1 VLHVRRRGL
10 TSTCLPSSFSP
21 LAPSFA
27 PFAGEAPPLH
37 RAEVVGSTMECVP
50 MGACRDGDDEGR
62 SQDGFL
68 PSPLVSAKRQQGSD
82 DAVQQQCWDE
92 LLDQILCFLPLQVLW
107 RCQGVSKM
115 WHETVGSTVWLWK
128 STILPRELRPRFTPD
143 AFGFIAK
150 SAQGGVV
157 EIDLRGTSKVD
168 CSAFLLPGADLVQG
182 VQVLRLNR
190 EEQARTLPMAL
201 EMCYGFPRLRVLDLR
216 WCPAIDDS
224 LVANLCRAQCAA
236 SLEDVNLRGCLV
248 SDEGVMCI
256 TRCCTAL
263 KTLDIGAWPYSR
275 FRGVRSVSDVSL
287 FFIAQCAA
295 LRGDSFA
302 LESLC
307 IAGRRGTSDEGVEVR
322 ERRITSLGAI

>member
-1 VLHVRRRGL
+1 MSAR
-10 TSTCLPSSFSP
+10 
-21 LAPSFA
+21 
-27 PFAGEAPPLH
+27 
-37 RAEVVGSTMECVP
+37 
-50 MGACRDGDDEGR
+50 RDGEDGGR
-62 SQDGFL
+62 PQDGFP
-68 PSPLVSAKRQQGSD
+68 PSLLVSAQQQGSE
-82 DAVQQQCWDE
+82 DAVQEHVLDE
-92 LLDQILCFLPLQVLW
+92 LLDQILCFLPLQMLW

-115 WHETVGSTVWLWK
+115 WHETVGGTVWLWK
-128 STILPRELRPRFTPD
+128 NTILPRELRPRFTPA
-143 AFGFIAK
+143 AFGLIAQ
-150 SAQGGVV
+150 SARGGVV

-216 WCPAIDDS
+216 WCPAIDDT
-224 LVANLCRAQCAA
+224 LVAHLCRAQCAA

-256 TRCCTAL
+256 TRCCTSL

-287 FFIAQCAA
+287 FFISQCAA

-322 ERRITSLGAI
+322 ECRISSLGAS